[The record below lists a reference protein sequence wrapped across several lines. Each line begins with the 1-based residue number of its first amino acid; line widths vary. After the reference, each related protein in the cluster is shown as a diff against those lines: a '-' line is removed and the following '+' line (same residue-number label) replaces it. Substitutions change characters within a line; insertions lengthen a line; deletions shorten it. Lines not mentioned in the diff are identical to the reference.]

1 MPVNIVEVPKRA
13 DGSDQ
18 GIDDYLG
25 GGGGFLADLKV
36 RVFEEGWMA
45 PEDWPELPEEVLHG
59 PAGKVVEHIRPNT
72 EADPAAI
79 LALFL
84 ASFGNACGRGA
95 HFVVEDTRHY
105 LKLFTVIVGESSKS
119 RKGTAQGRINKLIG
133 RLDEEWAAKC
143 FKQGLSSGEGLIHHV
158 RDKKTKTDKEGKI
171 VVVDE
176 GVSEKR
182 LLVEEEEFA
191 SVLIMMAREGSI
203 LSTVLRGAWDD
214 KRLATMTKNSSES
227 ASDTHITIVGHI
239 TKDELLRHMTSN
251 KLGGGIANRF
261 NFFLVRRSKLLSR
274 GGAQEE
280 WPDELVEELRGAVEF
295 GKLDRRIDLSEEPE
309 PEYGGR
315 SAGELWDEVYPELSE
330 AAPELFGV
338 VTSRAEAQV
347 RRLATLYAVLDRSRK
362 VKVAHLMAAL
372 ALWEYSR
379 QSSYLLFGQKTG
391 DALADEIMDAL
402 DDAGEEGMTQS
413 EINRYFGSN
422 YRAGQ
427 LRAAL
432 NSLEK
437 AGWVR
442 WEKAAKEGPGRP
454 EIRWWSIREG

>member
-1 MPVNIVEVPKRA
+1 M
-13 DGSDQ
+13 D
-18 GIDDYLG
+18 
-25 GGGGFLADLKV
+25 
-36 RVFEEGWMA
+36 A
-45 PEDWPELPEEVLHG
+45 PEDWPELPEEALHG
-59 PAGKVVEHIRPNT
+59 AAGKVVAHIRPNT
-72 EADPAAI
+72 EADLAAI
-79 LALFL
+79 LSLFL
-84 ASFGNACGRGA
+84 AAFGNACGRGA
-95 HFVVEDTRHY
+95 HFIVEDTRHY
-105 LKLFTVIVGESSKS
+105 LKLFTVVVGESSKS

-133 RLDEEWAAKC
+133 KLDTEWAAKC
-143 FKQGLSSGEGLIHHV
+143 FKQGLSSGEGVIHHI
-158 RDKKTKTDKEGKI
+158 RDKKTKTDKEGNI
-171 VVVDE
+171 FVVDE

-203 LSTVLRGAWDD
+203 LSTVLRAAWDD
-214 KRLATMTKNSSES
+214 KILATMTKTSPETASE
-227 ASDTHITIVGHI
+227 THVTVVGHI
-239 TKDELLRHMTSN
+239 TRDELLRHMTSN

-280 WPDELVEELRGAVEF
+280 WPEELIEELRAAVEF
-295 GKLDRRIDLSEEPE
+295 GKVARCIDLSEEPE

-315 SAGELWDEVYPELSE
+315 SAGGLWDEVYPDLSE
-330 AAPELFGV
+330 AASGLFGV

-362 VKVAHLMAAL
+362 VRVAHLMAAV

-402 DDAGEEGMTQS
+402 DDAGEDGMTQS

-432 NSLEK
+432 KNLEK

-442 WEKAAKEGPGRP
+442 SEKAAKEGPGRP

>member
-1 MPVNIVEVPKRA
+1 MPVNIVEVPKGA
-13 DGSDQ
+13 DGADQ
-18 GIDDYLG
+18 GIDDYLAG
-25 GGGGFLADLKV
+25 GGLLDDLKV
-36 RVFEEGWMA
+36 RAFEEGWMP
-45 PEDWPELPEEVLHG
+45 PEDWPELPEEALHG
-59 PAGKVVEHIRPNT
+59 AAGKVVAHIRPNT
-72 EADPAAI
+72 EADLAAI

-105 LKLFTVIVGESSKS
+105 PKLFTVIVGESSKS

-158 RDKKTKTDKEGKI
+158 RDKKTKTDKDGKI

-203 LSTVLRGAWDD
+203 LSTVLRAAWDD
-214 KRLATMTKNSSES
+214 KRLATMTKNSSET
-227 ASDTHITIVGHI
+227 ASDTHITMVAHI

-251 KLGGGIANRF
+251 KLGGGIANRHS
-261 NFFLVRRSKLLSR
+261 FFLVRRSKLLPR
-274 GGAQEE
+274 GGGQEE
-280 WPDELVEELRGAVEF
+280 WPDELIEELRTAVEF
-295 GKLDRRIDLSEEPE
+295 GKVDRCINLSEEPE
-309 PEYGGR
+309 VEYGGR
-315 SAGELWDEVYPELSE
+315 SAGELWDEVYPDLSE
-330 AAPELFGV
+330 AAPGLFGV

-347 RRLATLYAVLDRSRK
+347 RRIATLYAVLDRSRK

-372 ALWEYSR
+372 ALWEFSR

-391 DALADEIMDAL
+391 DVLADEIMDAL

-422 YRAGQ
+422 YRAGR

-442 WEKAAKEGPGRP
+442 SEKAAKEGPGRP

>member
-1 MPVNIVEVPKRA
+1 MPVNIIEIPKRA

-25 GGGGFLADLKV
+25 EGGLLEELEV
-36 RVFEEGWMA
+36 RAFEEGWMP
-45 PEDWPELPEEVLHG
+45 PEDWPELPEEALHG

-72 EADPAAI
+72 EADPTAI
-79 LALFL
+79 LSLFL

-95 HFVVEDTRHY
+95 HFTVEDSRHY

-119 RKGTAQGRINKLIG
+119 RKGTAQGRIKKLIS
-133 RLDEEWAAKC
+133 RLDDGWAAKC
-143 FKQGLSSGEGLIHHV
+143 FKQGLSSGEGVIHHV
-158 RDKKTKTDKEGKI
+158 RDKKIRTDNKDGKLI
-171 VVVDE
+171 VLDE

-203 LSTVLRGAWDD
+203 LSTILRSAWDD
-214 KRLATMTKNSSES
+214 KRLAIMTKNSSET
-227 ASDTHITIVGHI
+227 ASDTHITVVGHI
-239 TKDELLRHMTSN
+239 TRDELLRHMTSN

-261 NFFLVRRSKLLSR
+261 SFFLVRRSKLLSR
-274 GGAQEE
+274 GGGHEE
-280 WPDELVEELRGAVEF
+280 WPEGLIEELRAAVEF
-295 GKLDRRIDLSEEPE
+295 GKVKRCIDLCEEPE
-309 PEYGGR
+309 PEYGGW

-330 AAPELFGV
+330 AAPGLFGV

-347 RRLATLYAVLDRSRK
+347 RRIATLYAVLDRSR
-362 VKVAHLMAAL
+362 VVRVAHLLAAL

-422 YRAGQ
+422 HRSGR
-427 LRAAL
+427 LRGAL
-432 NSLEK
+432 KNLEK

-454 EIRWWSIREG
+454 EIRWWSIREA